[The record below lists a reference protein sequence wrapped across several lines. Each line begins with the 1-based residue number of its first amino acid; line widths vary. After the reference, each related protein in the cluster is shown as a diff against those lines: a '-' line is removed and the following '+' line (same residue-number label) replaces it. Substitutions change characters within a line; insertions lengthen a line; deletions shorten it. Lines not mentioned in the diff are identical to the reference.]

1 MANEFMK
8 GELASMID
16 EFQAQM
22 SALTEVHQQRAQLT
36 ATGTA
41 LQKRVTV
48 TVNADYVVIET
59 RFVDTEDLTHD
70 ELAKAVT
77 EAAQEAATELA
88 RKSAELMN
96 PLHERRGRMPKMSDL
111 IEGLPNLDDQL
122 PELIPASLA
131 PPNSPER
138 QRHNPGMVFTDVEE
152 LDDLRPSRISA
163 DDW

>member
-1 MANEFMK
+1 MANEFIK

-22 SALTEVHQQRAQLT
+22 TALADVHQKRAQLT
-36 ATGTA
+36 AAGTA

-48 TVNADYVVIET
+48 TLNADFVVIET

-77 EAAQEAATELA
+77 EAAQEAAAELS

-96 PLHERRGRMPKMSDL
+96 PLQERRDRMPKMSDL
-111 IEGLPNLDDQL
+111 IEDLPNFDDRV

-138 QRHNPGMVFTDVEE
+138 QLHDPGMVFTDVEE